1 MTNALTSDSEPQ
13 VDNRVRHRESTF
25 AGASAALAGVAW
37 ITWAALNARTHG
49 GLDVGAAAV
58 GERLGRVGQLLMVGW
73 NVLLI
78 PGAVSL
84 HTRLVAFA
92 PERVRGATLCGI
104 ASLLFWSY
112 GGATHTITPA
122 LEVSYLFLSAAWWV
136 GICATARHTNKWFGV
151 LTLVLGAFSLW
162 DAVLTAFEPVAF
174 SLYLTAAPKLPLS
187 ILWDFALAFVLLR
200 APARD
205 SERSHSR

>member
-1 MTNALTSDSEPQ
+1 MTNPLTYASEPP
-13 VDNRVRHRESTF
+13 VDNRVRNHESTF

-58 GERLGRVGQLLMVGW
+58 GERLGRIGQLLMVAW

-78 PGAVSL
+78 PGAVAL
-84 HTRLVAFA
+84 HTRLVALA
-92 PERVRGATLCGI
+92 PERVRGATLCGV

-136 GICATARHTNKWFGV
+136 GIGATVRHTNKWFGV
-151 LTLVLGAFSLW
+151 LTLMLGAFSLW

-200 APARD
+200 PPLD
-205 SERSHSR
+205 SERSRPR

>member
-1 MTNALTSDSEPQ
+1 VTNALISAGEPPI
-13 VDNRVRHRESTF
+13 DNRVRQRESTF

-58 GERLGRVGQLLMVGW
+58 GERLGRIGQLLMVAW

-78 PGAVSL
+78 PGAVAL
-84 HTRLVAFA
+84 HTRLVALA
-92 PERVRGATLCGI
+92 PERVRGATLCGV

-122 LEVSYLFLSAAWWV
+122 LEVSYLVLSAAWWL
-136 GICATARHTNKWFGV
+136 GIGATVRHTNKWFGV

-200 APARD
+200 PPLD
-205 SERSHSR
+205 SERSRPR

>member
-1 MTNALTSDSEPQ
+1 M
-13 VDNRVRHRESTF
+13 
-25 AGASAALAGVAW
+25 
-37 ITWAALNARTHG
+37 
-49 GLDVGAAAV
+49 DVGAAAV
-58 GERLGRVGQLLMVGW
+58 GERLARVGQLLMVAW

-84 HTRLVAFA
+84 HTRLVALA
-92 PERVRGATLCGI
+92 PERVRIATVCGI

-136 GICATARHTNKWFGV
+136 GIGATARHANKWFGV
-151 LTLVLGAFSLW
+151 LTLVLGAFALW
-162 DAVLTAFEPVAF
+162 DAVLTAFEPVPF

-200 APARD
+200 APAR
-205 SERSHSR
+205 